1 MHDVIII
8 GAGAAGL
15 TAAHILSGAGKR
27 VLVLEARPYCGGRT
41 LTLPAG
47 RFSFPV
53 ETGAEFI
60 HGDLPETKKL
70 LDTAGQSYHVT
81 DGELWRVERGALAQE
96 DSFNEGADIVV
107 PRLESLDTDITVEA
121 FFNKFFNDPLYRN
134 LLQEI
139 RGYVEGYDAGDISR
153 ASAFA
158 LRDEWGGEEESDQY
172 RTDLGYSAM
181 IAYLEEESRKS
192 GAEIVCNT
200 VVKKISHKSGL
211 IKAFTAGRE
220 YDASAVLIT
229 VPLGILQASPD
240 TEAFIEI
247 ENLPNS
253 HRNAIAQL
261 GFGSVIKIL
270 LEFHSSFWKED
281 AELGLQNLGWLF
293 STEEVPTW
301 WTQSPREIPL
311 LTGWLAGPGARA
323 MSAMPEEEII
333 KRALQSLSA
342 ILKISIEDLHGML
355 TASAVFNWTADPF
368 TLGAYAYSTPETG
381 KALEVMQKPVEGK
394 LFFAGE
400 AFHNGPQMGT
410 VEGAIISGQEAAKAI
425 LAVI

>member
-15 TAAHILSGAGKR
+15 TAAHILSKEGKR
-27 VLVLEARPYCGGRT
+27 VLVLEARPHCGGRT
-41 LTLPAG
+41 HTLPAG
-47 RFSFPV
+47 QFSVPV

-81 DGELWRVERGALAQE
+81 DGELWRVERGSLVQE
-96 DSFNEGADIVV
+96 DSFNEGVDIVV

-121 FFNKFFNDPLYRN
+121 FFEKFFNDPLYRN

-158 LRDEWGGEEESDQY
+158 LRDEWGGEDEADQY

-181 IAYLEEESRKS
+181 TAYLEAESRKS
-192 GAEIVCNT
+192 GAEIVLNT
-200 VVKKISHKSGL
+200 VVKKISL
-211 IKAFTAGRE
+211 ETAFTANSE
-220 YDASAVLIT
+220 YTASVMLIT
-229 VPLGILQASPD
+229 VPLGILQASPEA
-240 TEAFIEI
+240 TAFIEI
-247 ENLPNS
+247 ENLPET
-253 HRNAIAQL
+253 HRHALVQL
-261 GFGSVIKIL
+261 GFGAVIKIV
-270 LEFHSSFWKED
+270 LEFSSSFWKENSD
-281 AELGLQNLGWLF
+281 PDLQNLGWLF
-293 STEEVPTW
+293 STEQIPTW
-301 WTQSPREIPL
+301 WTQSPRDIPL
-311 LTGWLAGPGARA
+311 LTGWLAGPGARV
-323 MSAMPEEEII
+323 MSAFPEEEII

-342 ILKISIEDLHGML
+342 ILKISIEELYERL
-355 TASAVFNWTADPF
+355 TASAVFNWTSDPF
-368 TLGAYAYSTPETG
+368 TLGAYAYSTPETA
-381 KALEVMQKPVEGK
+381 KALEVMKTPVDNR

-425 LAVI
+425 LALQ